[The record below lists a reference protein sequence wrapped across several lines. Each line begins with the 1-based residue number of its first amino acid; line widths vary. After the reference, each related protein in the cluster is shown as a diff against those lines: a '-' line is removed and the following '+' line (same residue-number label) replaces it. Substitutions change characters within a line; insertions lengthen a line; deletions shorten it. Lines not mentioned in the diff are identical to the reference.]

1 MIGQN
6 CSPSRR
12 IVEFQVSRSVAAT
25 RPECAAPGYVG
36 AGINGFNKGV
46 NGIEKLENL
55 KVSKNKKS
63 SWAL

>member
-1 MIGQN
+1 M
-6 CSPSRR
+6 